1 MRTQLCLLSGE
12 LMPNVIGVLYERPER
27 IMPVVTKQSAYQVR
41 HLEAALL
48 AAECSA
54 EVQPPVTVLPYDLSD
69 CSKAIARAVSG
80 VAEITINWTGGTKV
94 MSYAARRVAE
104 TTPARAI
111 YVNTADR
118 QVLIEDL
125 PSGKAVQEE
134 MLDSLR
140 LGLNTLVHIRAAGH
154 TVEQGASLLEFK
166 SAHTPPPELQAAT
179 AEAVL
184 DAHPREWQ
192 NLFGLAAARD
202 KHYVPLRASHSLLNV
217 P

>member
-1 MRTQLCLLSGE
+1 M
-12 LMPNVIGVLYERPER
+12 
-27 IMPVVTKQSAYQVR
+27 
-41 HLEAALL
+41 
-48 AAECSA
+48 
-54 EVQPPVTVLPYDLSD
+54 
-69 CSKAIARAVSG
+69 
-80 VAEITINWTGGTKV
+80 AEITINWTGGTKV

-166 SAHTPPPELQAAT
+166 SAHTPPPELQAA

-192 NLFGLAAARD
+192 ISVRPRCGQG
-202 KHYVPLRASHSLLNV
+202 
-217 P
+217 